1 MKKYSEIFAENLHRL
16 RRQMK
21 MTQEQLADKICYT
34 EKAVSKWESGETK
47 PLKKLHEK
55 LAQVLGCTV
64 EELRGED

>member
-34 EKAVSKWESGETK
+34 EKAVSNLVPVSFSFMFSN
-47 PLKKLHEK
+47 
-55 LAQVLGCTV
+55 CN
-64 EELRGED
+64 